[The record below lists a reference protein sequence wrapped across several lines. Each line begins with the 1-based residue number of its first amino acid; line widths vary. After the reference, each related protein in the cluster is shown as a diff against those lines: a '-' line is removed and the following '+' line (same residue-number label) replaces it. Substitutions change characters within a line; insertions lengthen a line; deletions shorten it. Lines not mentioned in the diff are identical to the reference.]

1 VTYQLLP
8 QQANGVMEARLT
20 LHDAFVLFS
29 RLGVDVQSISPK
41 EFTIEY
47 HRLAR
52 RYHPDQGNQYTH
64 DLMANLNAA
73 KTTIL
78 QSYRQN

>member
-1 VTYQLLP
+1 
-8 QQANGVMEARLT
+8 
-20 LHDAFVLFS
+20 VLFS

-52 RYHPDQGNQYTH
+52 RYHPDQAIRTP
-64 DLMANLNAA
+64 
-73 KTTIL
+73 TT
-78 QSYRQN
+78 